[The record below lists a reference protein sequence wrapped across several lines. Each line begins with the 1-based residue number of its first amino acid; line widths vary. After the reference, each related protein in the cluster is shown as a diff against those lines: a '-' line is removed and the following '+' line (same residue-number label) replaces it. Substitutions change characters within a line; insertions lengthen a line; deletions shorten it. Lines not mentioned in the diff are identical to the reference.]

1 MQLLEN
7 ARPLLLSDLVGLDI
21 LVKDAKT
28 WKEKGYPQALLFAGP
43 AGTGKTSASYVI
55 AKHMLGENYDAINF
69 IESNAS
75 DDRGIDFIR
84 SGLKTAMR
92 SKGLGVSRK
101 VILLDEADGL
111 TPAAQDAMRQLIEK
125 YSKNA
130 LIIMTCNE
138 IEKIRPA
145 IRSRCKT
152 YIFKPVSP
160 QAGADRLLDL
170 LQDYLT
176 PSHHHRP
183 LATKLVELM
192 NGDLR
197 ACIMF
202 LDSID
207 LANLEER
214 VDMLEALT
222 EDNSAQLALEG
233 DWNKLRRNLH
243 GLLDTGQSLPSVLY
257 GFYKNIYSH
266 FEEDDSL
273 DNIWD
278 IMAVYGDIM
287 IHKHTWAGDDYSYL
301 DYMVAKMKKEIKN
314 GSEK

>member
-1 MQLLEN
+1 
-7 ARPLLLSDLVGLDI
+7 
-21 LVKDAKT
+21 
-28 WKEKGYPQALLFAGP
+28 
-43 AGTGKTSASYVI
+43 
-55 AKHMLGENYDAINF
+55 MLGENYDAINF

-75 DDRGIDFIR
+75 DDRGIDFVR
-84 SGLKTAMR
+84 SELKTAMR

-111 TPAAQDAMRQLIEK
+111 TSAAQDAMRQLIEK

-145 IRSRCKT
+145 IRSRCKI
-152 YIFKPVSP
+152 YRFKPVSP
-160 QAGADRLLDL
+160 EDGAKRLYTL
-170 LQDYLT
+170 LPPMHQRNVVSYSL
-176 PSHHHRP
+176 H
-183 LATKLVELM
+183 KLVELM

-207 LANLEER
+207 IDDLVDR
-214 VDMLEALT
+214 VEMLEALT
-222 EDNSAQLALEG
+222 VDNSAQLASDG
-233 DWNKLRRNLH
+233 DWEKLRRNLH
-243 GLLDTGQSLPSVLY
+243 GLLNTGQSLHQVLY

-266 FEEDDSL
+266 FDDDDSL

-278 IMAVYGDIM
+278 IMAAYGDVM

-301 DYMVAKMKKEIKN
+301 DYMVAKMKKEIKK
-314 GSEK
+314 GSE

>member
-1 MQLLEN
+1 MELLEKSQ
-7 ARPLLLSDLVGLDI
+7 PQILSDLAGLET
-21 LVKDAKT
+21 LVKDANT
-28 WKEKGYPQALLFAGP
+28 WKQKGFPQALLFAGP
-43 AGTGKTSASYVI
+43 AGTGKTSASHVI
-55 AKHMLGENYDAINF
+55 AKYMLGENYDAINF

-75 DDRGIDFIR
+75 DDRGIDFVR
-84 SGLKTAMR
+84 SELKTAMR

-111 TPAAQDAMRQLIEK
+111 TSAAQDAMRQLIEK

-145 IRSRCKT
+145 IRSRCKI
-152 YIFKPVSP
+152 YRFKPVSP
-160 QAGADRLLDL
+160 EDGAKRLYTL
-170 LQDYLT
+170 LPPMHQRDVVSYSL
-176 PSHHHRP
+176 H
-183 LATKLVELM
+183 KLVELM

-207 LANLEER
+207 IDDLTDR
-214 VDMLEALT
+214 VEMLQALT
-222 EDNSAQLALEG
+222 VDNSAQLASDG
-233 DWNKLRRNLH
+233 DWEKLRRNLH
-243 GLLDTGQSLPSVLY
+243 GLLNTGQSLHQVLY

-266 FEEDDSL
+266 FDDDDSL

-278 IMAVYGDIM
+278 IMAAYGDVM

-301 DYMVAKMKKEIKN
+301 DYMVAKMKKEIKK
-314 GSEK
+314 GSE

>member
-7 ARPLLLSDLVGLDI
+7 ARPLLLSDLAGLDI
-21 LVKDAKT
+21 LVKDAKI

-145 IRSRCKT
+145 IRSRCKI
-152 YIFKPVSP
+152 YRFKPVSP

-243 GLLDTGQSLPSVLY
+243 DLLNTGQSLPSVLY

-273 DNIWD
+273 DGIWD
-278 IMAVYGDIM
+278 IMAVYGDVM

>member
-1 MQLLEN
+1 MKLLE
-7 ARPLLLSDLVGLDI
+7 ASRPELLSDLAGLDT
-21 LVKDAKT
+21 LVRDAEL
-28 WKEKGYPQALLFAGP
+28 WKNKGYPQALLFAGP

-84 SGLKTAMR
+84 NGLKTAMR

-145 IRSRCKT
+145 IRSRCKI
-152 YIFKPVSP
+152 YRFKPLSPAQGAQRLYTLLPPMHQRDVVSYS
-160 QAGADRLLDL
+160 L
-170 LQDYLT
+170 Y
-176 PSHHHRP
+176 
-183 LATKLVELM
+183 KLVELM

-207 LANLEER
+207 IDDIVDR

-233 DWNKLRRNLH
+233 DWYKLRRNLH

-301 DYMVAKMKKEIKN
+301 DYMVAKMKKEVKTEVKN
-314 GSEK
+314 K